1 MDLYM
6 IFASTST
13 ETLLRCFLGHTPVKI
28 GRRVLVGAYNSP
40 VRSAVK
46 SFIKHQNHQFS
57 EGFFGTRLQSHLS
70 WHFLEVNF
78 DNFFFLNKGY

>member
-13 ETLLRCFLGHTPVKI
+13 ETLLRCFLGHTPVKL

-40 VRSAVK
+40 VRSAVE
-46 SFIKHQNHQFS
+46 SFIQHQNHQFS
-57 EGFFGTRLQSHLS
+57 EGFF
-70 WHFLEVNF
+70 W
-78 DNFFFLNKGY
+78 NKAAKPPIMAVSGGKF